1 MEENIII
8 INTVDKT
15 IEIVGEVYLGD
26 FMSYVD
32 EFFDENEELDI
43 DEFVFNEKMD
53 QIGLN

>member
-1 MEENIII
+1 MII